1 VGGHGGEPSVAGVSD
16 LTQARRRA
24 WLNGDEVET
33 EGNAYRKDQAMFTA
47 IIVTLLITF
56 ALALGQRAG
65 RDGLIGR
72 RPYSNRYNDASGAR
86 EEY

>member
-1 VGGHGGEPSVAGVSD
+1 M
-16 LTQARRRA
+16 LI
-24 WLNGDEVET
+24 
-33 EGNAYRKDQAMFTA
+33 A
-47 IIVTLLITF
+47 IFVTSLI
-56 ALALGQRAG
+56 ALGLCLGQRAG